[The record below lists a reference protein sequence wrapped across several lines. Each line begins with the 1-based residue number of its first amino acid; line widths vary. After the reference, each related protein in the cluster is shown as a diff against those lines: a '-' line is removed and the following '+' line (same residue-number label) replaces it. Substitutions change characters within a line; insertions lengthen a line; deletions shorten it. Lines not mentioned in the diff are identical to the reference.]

1 MTRCCAE
8 GCSACEGKNYIC
20 TAKLREEGDTQ
31 SPFLMMIT
39 EARITA
45 LVEERI
51 ADSDRF
57 VVGVRVLP
65 GNRIRV
71 FVDGISGMTVRD
83 CVHISRHIE
92 GNLDREQEDFE
103 LEVSTPGLTEP
114 LTHPLQY
121 VKNIGRSLKVDL
133 LDGTSLKGEVLAAD
147 EQQVTLLPEAK
158 KKLKKGEEPSGPIT
172 IALSQIKQAKII
184 ISFN

>member
-1 MTRCCAE
+1 
-8 GCSACEGKNYIC
+8 
-20 TAKLREEGDTQ
+20 
-31 SPFLMMIT
+31 MMIT

-57 VVGVRVLP
+57 IVAVRVLP

-71 FVDGISGMTVRD
+71 FVDSLQGVTVRD
-83 CVHISRHIE
+83 CVQISRHIE
-92 GNLDREQEDFE
+92 GSLDREQEDFE

-114 LTHPLQY
+114 LLHPLQY
-121 VKNIGRSLKVDL
+121 VKNIGRTLKVDTI
-133 LDGTSLKGEVLAAD
+133 DGTTVKGEVLAAD
-147 EQQVTLLPEAK
+147 EEQVTIMPEAK
-158 KKLKKGEEPSGPIT
+158 KKLKKNEEQPGPVT
-172 IALSQIKQAKII
+172 IGLQQIKQAKTV

>member
-1 MTRCCAE
+1 
-8 GCSACEGKNYIC
+8 
-20 TAKLREEGDTQ
+20 
-31 SPFLMMIT
+31 MMIT
-39 EARITA
+39 EARITE

-57 VVGVRVLP
+57 IVAVRVLA

-71 FVDGISGMTVRD
+71 FVDGLSGVSVRD
-83 CVHISRHIE
+83 CVQISRHIE

-121 VKNIGRSLKVDL
+121 VKSVGRSLKVETL
-133 LDGTSLKGEVLAAD
+133 EGETVKGEVLAAD
-147 EQQVTLLPEAK
+147 AEQVTIQPELK
-158 KKLKKGEEPSGPIT
+158 KKLKKNETQPGPVSIG
-172 IALSQIKQAKII
+172 LQQIKQAKTV

>member
-1 MTRCCAE
+1 
-8 GCSACEGKNYIC
+8 
-20 TAKLREEGDTQ
+20 
-31 SPFLMMIT
+31 MMIT
-39 EARITA
+39 EARITD

-57 VVGVRVLP
+57 IVAVRVLA

-71 FVDGISGMTVRD
+71 FVDGLSGMSVRD
-83 CVHISRHIE
+83 CVQISRHIE

-114 LTHPLQY
+114 LTHPLQF
-121 VKNIGRSLKVDL
+121 VKNVGRSLKVETL
-133 LDGTSLKGEVLAAD
+133 EGETVKGEVLAAD
-147 EQQVTLLPEAK
+147 ADQVTIQPELK
-158 KKLKKGEEPSGPIT
+158 KKLKKNEPQPGPVSIS
-172 IALSQIKQAKII
+172 LQQIKQAKTV

>member
-1 MTRCCAE
+1 
-8 GCSACEGKNYIC
+8 
-20 TAKLREEGDTQ
+20 
-31 SPFLMMIT
+31 MMIT

-57 VVGVRVLP
+57 IVAVRVLA

-71 FVDGISGMTVRD
+71 FVDGLSGVSVRD
-83 CVHISRHIE
+83 CVQISRHIE

-121 VKNIGRSLKVDL
+121 IKNVGRILKLETVD
-133 LDGTSLKGEVLAAD
+133 GETVKGEVLVAD
-147 EQQVTLLPEAK
+147 AELVIIQPELK
-158 KKLKKGEEPSGPIT
+158 KKLKKNETQPGPVSIG
-172 IALSQIKQAKII
+172 LQQIKQAKIV

>member
-1 MTRCCAE
+1 
-8 GCSACEGKNYIC
+8 
-20 TAKLREEGDTQ
+20 
-31 SPFLMMIT
+31 MMIT
-39 EARITA
+39 EAQITA

-57 VVGVRVLP
+57 IVAVRVLA

-71 FVDGISGMTVRD
+71 FVDGLSGVTVRD
-83 CVHISRHIE
+83 CVQISRHIE
-92 GNLDREQEDFE
+92 GSLDREVEDFE

-121 VKNIGRSLKVDL
+121 VKNIGRSLKVETNE
-133 LDGTSLKGEVLAAD
+133 GVTVKGEVLTAD
-147 EQQVTLLPEAK
+147 AEQVTIMPEQ
-158 KKLKKGEEPSGPIT
+158 KKLKKNEEQPGAVSIG
-172 IALSQIKQAKII
+172 LQQIKQAKTV